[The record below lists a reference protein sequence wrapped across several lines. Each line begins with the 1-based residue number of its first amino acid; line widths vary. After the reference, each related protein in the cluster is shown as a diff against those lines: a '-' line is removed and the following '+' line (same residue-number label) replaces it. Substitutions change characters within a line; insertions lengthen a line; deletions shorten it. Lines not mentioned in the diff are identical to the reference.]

1 MNNYLA
7 SLLNH
12 YIDIFSCI
20 WIVDIYLGDK
30 KDTQIHGENTF
41 IFASLNWER
50 RCVPIKNRQG
60 PLLIN
65 LFIRNYFIAIPIQEA
80 LICRW
85 VVYSICSAVHLNDY
99 FGEEISPCN
108 EQTFKSLYPG
118 ITLVRWQ
125 FVHFIIRMFSP
136 SD

>member
-1 MNNYLA
+1 MNNYLV

-20 WIVDIYLGDK
+20 WIVNIYLGVK
-30 KDTQIHGENTF
+30 KDSQMHGKNTF

-50 RCVPIKNRQG
+50 RCVPIKNRQW

-65 LFIRNYFIAIPIQEA
+65 LLIRNYFIAIPIQEA

-85 VVYSICSAVHLNDY
+85 VVYSICSAVHLDTY
-99 FGEEISPCN
+99 FGEVSPCN
-108 EQTFKSLYPG
+108 EHTFRSLYPW
-118 ITLVRWQ
+118 ITSFRWQ

>member
-1 MNNYLA
+1 MNNPLV

-20 WIVDIYLGDK
+20 WIVNIYLGVK
-30 KDTQIHGENTF
+30 KDTQIHVENTF

-50 RCVPIKNRQG
+50 RCVPIMNRQG

-65 LFIRNYFIAIPIQEA
+65 LLIRNYFIAILIQEA
-80 LICRW
+80 LICHW
-85 VVYSICSAVHLNDY
+85 IVYSICSAVHLDAY
-99 FGEEISPCN
+99 FGEVWPCN
-108 EQTFKSLYPG
+108 EQTFRSLYPG
-118 ITLVRWQ
+118 ITSVRWQ
-125 FVHFIIRMFSP
+125 FVHFSIRMFSP